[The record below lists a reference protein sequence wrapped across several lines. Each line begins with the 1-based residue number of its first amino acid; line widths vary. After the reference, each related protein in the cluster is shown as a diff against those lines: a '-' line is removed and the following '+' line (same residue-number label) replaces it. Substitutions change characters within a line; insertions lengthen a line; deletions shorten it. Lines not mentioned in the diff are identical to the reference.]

1 MIPFSVLDLAPIV
14 EGSTAQD
21 ALARARRLATHADR
35 LGYNRY
41 WLAEHHNMPGIA
53 SAATAVMIAHA
64 GQDTQKIRLGAGGI
78 MLPNHAPI
86 MVAEQFGTLE
96 AIYPGR
102 IDLGLGRAPGGDQA
116 VAHALRRTLVGGEDR
131 FPKEVVELQAWLGE
145 VQPGQRVQ
153 AVPGGGT
160 NIPLWILGSSTFG
173 AQLAAHLGL
182 PYAFASHFA
191 PQQMERAIQI
201 YRETFQPSEQLKT
214 PHVMLGF
221 NMIAADTDEEAH
233 LLASSLRRT
242 FVNLRRGTP
251 TRLAPP
257 DLSFDEEILPL
268 LDLQDVRDRSVSGLP
283 YGVQKRIELARA
295 LVAEPKLLMLD
306 EPFAGMNTGE
316 KARMS
321 AYIAQIVSQTDLTV
335 ILIDHDIPS
344 VIREVAM
351 VDVVFV
357 QKRDGA
363 FDLFE
368 ACVDIE
374 PIRQSR
380 PRQHR

>member
-1 MIPFSVLDLAPIV
+1 MKSMIPFSVLDLAPIV
-14 EGSTAQD
+14 EGSNPRD
-21 ALARARRLATHADR
+21 AIARARRLATHADR

-64 GQDTQKIRLGAGGI
+64 GQDTENIRLGAGGI

-131 FPKEVVELQAWLGE
+131 FPKEVVELQAWLGDVE
-145 VQPGQRVQ
+145 PGQRIQ
-153 AVPGGGT
+153 AVPGGGS

-191 PQQMERAIQI
+191 PQQMERAVSI
-201 YRETFQPSEQLKT
+201 YRETFQPSEQLKE
-214 PHVMLGF
+214 PYVMLGY
-221 NMIAADTDEEAH
+221 NLIAADTDEEASR
-233 LLASSLRRT
+233 LASSLKRT
-242 FVNLRRGTP
+242 FVNLRRGMP

-257 DLSFDEEILPL
+257 DPAFEAEIQPHERAMLEQTLACTAIGAPETVKGQLETFIARTGADELILSAHIFDE
-268 LDLQDVRDRSVSGLP
+268 
-283 YGVQKRIELARA
+283 A
-295 LVAEPKLLMLD
+295 
-306 EPFAGMNTGE
+306 
-316 KARMS
+316 ARMKS
-321 AYIAQIVSQTDLTV
+321 YEIAAEVREGLT
-335 ILIDHDIPS
+335 PAKAA
-344 VIREVAM
+344 E
-351 VDVVFV
+351 
-357 QKRDGA
+357 
-363 FDLFE
+363 
-368 ACVDIE
+368 
-374 PIRQSR
+374 
-380 PRQHR
+380 

>member
-14 EGSTAQD
+14 EGSHPQD

-64 GQDTQKIRLGAGGI
+64 GQDTENIRLGAGGI

-131 FPKEVVELQAWLGE
+131 FPREVMELQAFLGDVE
-145 VQPGQRVQ
+145 PGQRVR
-153 AVPGGGT
+153 AVPGAGT

-191 PQQMERAIQI
+191 PGMLKQAISV
-201 YRETFQPSEQLKT
+201 YRETFQPSEQLKE
-214 PHVMLGF
+214 PYVMLGY
-221 NMIAADTDEEAH
+221 NMIAADTDAEADR
-233 LLASSLRRT
+233 LASSLRRT
-242 FVNLRRGTP
+242 FVNLRRGMP
-251 TRLAPP
+251 TQLAPP
-257 DLSFDEEILPL
+257 DLSFDTEIQPHEQGT
-268 LDLQDVRDRSVSGLP
+268 LDQILTCSAIGSPETVKQKVQAFIDETGADELILSAHIYDEQARHRS
-283 YGVQKRIELARA
+283 YEIA
-295 LVAEPKLLMLD
+295 AE
-306 EPFAGMNTGE
+306 
-316 KARMS
+316 
-321 AYIAQIVSQTDLTV
+321 
-335 ILIDHDIPS
+335 
-344 VIREVAM
+344 IRE
-351 VDVVFV
+351 
-357 QKRDGA
+357 
-363 FDLFE
+363 
-368 ACVDIE
+368 
-374 PIRQSR
+374 
-380 PRQHR
+380 

>member
-14 EGSTAQD
+14 EGSNPQD

-64 GQDTQKIRLGAGGI
+64 GQDTQNIRLGAGGI

-102 IDLGLGRAPGGDQA
+102 IDLGLGRAPGGDQL
-116 VAHALRRTLVGGEDR
+116 VSQALRRTMVGGEDR
-131 FPKEVVELQAWLGE
+131 FPKEVMELQAFLGP

-153 AVPGGGT
+153 AVPGGNT

-173 AQLAAHLGL
+173 AQLAAYLGL

-191 PQQMERAIQI
+191 PQQMKQAVSI
-201 YRETFQPSEQLKT
+201 YRETFQPSAQLKK
-214 PHVMLGF
+214 PYVMLGY
-221 NMIAADTDEEAH
+221 NMIAADSEEEADR
-233 LLASSLRRT
+233 LASSLRRT

-257 DLSFDEEILPL
+257 DPSFDAEIQPHERTMLEATLACTAIGSPKT
-268 LDLQDVRDRSVSGLP
+268 VSEKVEAFLADTGAD
-283 YGVQKRIELARA
+283 ELILSAHIF
-295 LVAEPKLLMLD
+295 D
-306 EPFAGMNTGE
+306 E
-316 KARMS
+316 KARLRSYEIAAEVRESLS
-321 AYIAQIVSQTDLTV
+321 ASKAA
-335 ILIDHDIPS
+335 
-344 VIREVAM
+344 E
-351 VDVVFV
+351 
-357 QKRDGA
+357 
-363 FDLFE
+363 
-368 ACVDIE
+368 
-374 PIRQSR
+374 
-380 PRQHR
+380 

>member
-14 EGSTAQD
+14 EGSNPRE

-41 WLAEHHNMPGIA
+41 WLAEHHNLPGIA

-64 GQDTQKIRLGAGGI
+64 GQDTEHIRLGAGGI

-131 FPKEVVELQAWLGE
+131 FPKEVVELQAWLGD

-153 AVPGGGT
+153 AVPGAGT
-160 NIPLWILGSSTFG
+160 NVPLWILGSSTFG

-191 PQQMERAIQI
+191 PSMLKQAISI
-201 YRETFQPSEQLKT
+201 YRQTFQPSEQLKE
-214 PHVMLGF
+214 PYVMLGF
-221 NMIAADTDEEAH
+221 NMIAADTDAEADR
-233 LLASSLRRT
+233 LASSLRRT
-242 FVNLRRGTP
+242 FVNMRRGMP

-257 DLSFDEEILPL
+257 DPSFDAEIQPHEHAVLEQILSCSAIGSPETVKQQVQAFIDDTGADEL
-268 LDLQDVRDRSVSGLP
+268 ILSSHIFDEAVRDHSLE
-283 YGVQKRIELARA
+283 IA
-295 LVAEPKLLMLD
+295 AEVREQLTS
-306 EPFAGMNTGE
+306 A
-316 KARMS
+316 KA
-321 AYIAQIVSQTDLTV
+321 A
-335 ILIDHDIPS
+335 
-344 VIREVAM
+344 E
-351 VDVVFV
+351 
-357 QKRDGA
+357 
-363 FDLFE
+363 
-368 ACVDIE
+368 
-374 PIRQSR
+374 
-380 PRQHR
+380 

>member
-14 EGSTAQD
+14 EGSNPQD

-64 GQDTQKIRLGAGGI
+64 GQDTENIRLGAGGI

-102 IDLGLGRAPGGDQA
+102 IDLGLGRAPGGDQL
-116 VAHALRRTLVGGEDR
+116 VSQALRRTMVGGEDR
-131 FPKEVVELQAWLGE
+131 FPKEVMELQAFLGP

-153 AVPGGGT
+153 AVPGGNT

-173 AQLAAHLGL
+173 AQLAAYLGL

-191 PQQMERAIQI
+191 PQQMKQAISI
-201 YRETFQPSEQLKT
+201 YRETFQPSEQLKK
-214 PHVMLGF
+214 PYVMLGY
-221 NMIAADTDEEAH
+221 NMIAADSDDEANR
-233 LLASSLRRT
+233 LASSLRRT

-257 DLSFDEEILPL
+257 DPSFDAEIQPHERTMLEATLACTAIGSPGT
-268 LDLQDVRDRSVSGLP
+268 VSEKVEAFLADTGAD
-283 YGVQKRIELARA
+283 ELILSAHIF
-295 LVAEPKLLMLD
+295 D
-306 EPFAGMNTGE
+306 E
-316 KARMS
+316 KARLRS
-321 AYIAQIVSQTDLTV
+321 YEIAAEV
-335 ILIDHDIPS
+335 
-344 VIREVAM
+344 RESL
-351 VDVVFV
+351 
-357 QKRDGA
+357 GA
-363 FDLFE
+363 SKAAE
-368 ACVDIE
+368 
-374 PIRQSR
+374 
-380 PRQHR
+380 

>member
-14 EGSTAQD
+14 EGSNPQD

-64 GQDTQKIRLGAGGI
+64 GQDTQNIRLGAGGI

-102 IDLGLGRAPGGDQA
+102 IDLGLGRAPGGDQL
-116 VAHALRRTLVGGEDR
+116 VSQALRRTMVGGEDR
-131 FPKEVVELQAWLGE
+131 FPKEVMELQAFLGP
-145 VQPGQRVQ
+145 VQDGQRVQ
-153 AVPGGGT
+153 AVPGGNT

-173 AQLAAHLGL
+173 AQLAAYLGL

-191 PQQMERAIQI
+191 PQQMKQAVSI
-201 YRETFQPSEQLKT
+201 YRETFQPSAQLKK
-214 PHVMLGF
+214 PYVMLGY
-221 NMIAADTDEEAH
+221 NMIAADNDEEADR
-233 LLASSLRRT
+233 LASSLRRT

-257 DLSFDEEILPL
+257 APSFDAEIQPHERTMLEATLACTAIGSPKTVSEKVEAFL
-268 LDLQDVRDRSVSGLP
+268 ADTGADELILSAHIFDEQARLRSYEIASDVRESLS
-283 YGVQKRIELARA
+283 A
-295 LVAEPKLLMLD
+295 AEAA
-306 EPFAGMNTGE
+306 E
-316 KARMS
+316 
-321 AYIAQIVSQTDLTV
+321 
-335 ILIDHDIPS
+335 
-344 VIREVAM
+344 
-351 VDVVFV
+351 
-357 QKRDGA
+357 
-363 FDLFE
+363 
-368 ACVDIE
+368 
-374 PIRQSR
+374 
-380 PRQHR
+380 